1 MSVKR
6 IAGSGRDTDI
16 LQATRDGT
24 DFSKKTTIIT
34 QVRKYRA
41 KSEPLA
47 GRGSNGSHDSPI
59 RTAALTPSTPVTYA
73 IVATCGEVGIGGGI
87 RAGARRCN
95 SASTAA
101 WPRQQVP

>member
-1 MSVKR
+1 MRFEFLKLLE
-6 IAGSGRDTDI
+6 IK
-16 LQATRDGT
+16 
-24 DFSKKTTIIT
+24 KKTVIT
-34 QVRKYRA
+34 QVREYQA

-47 GRGSNGSHDSPI
+47 GRGSIGSHDSPI

-87 RAGARRCN
+87 RAGARRCI

-101 WPRQQVP
+101 WPRPDCPQRTPH